1 VSDVV
6 LDRIAAW
13 ESAGLIDA
21 ATAERLRAAEAGSGR
36 PDEPGTTARAGVATS
51 FFGPAV
57 SIVEAFSYLGGAFVL
72 AAWGALI
79 VRLANEAGEPTRDWI
94 LVAGMAVPAAV
105 FAAIGVVLHGRS
117 PRLSRAAGVVLL
129 LSVGLVQGGV
139 TLNADIVAD
148 GAVTVLAGA
157 VAGLAAALAYR
168 WYHPSVLTQI
178 AVLATITGV
187 VQSSLGLINEQLNPA
202 GAVFG
207 TSFATL
213 GIRGAA
219 IASAAWLGC
228 ALVIGLIALLE
239 DRGSDAPAARRA
251 ALTRFWA
258 GVVAVVGVATA
269 VMRTEFDDA
278 GSHRVMEPW
287 IADLIVL
294 AVSAVLLERAFR
306 RESGA
311 YVLAAALGVVIA
323 LTDFNFSYFAEASGT
338 EVALLV
344 EGLLLIAIA
353 FAAERVTRRVTRR
366 RPDDGEGPSAPP
378 PLPETEPEAEPD
390 LGVEATSG

>member
-21 ATAERLRAAEAGSGR
+21 VTAERLRAAEAGSGR
-36 PDEPGTTARAGVATS
+36 PDEPGTAARAGIATS

-72 AAWGALI
+72 AAWTALI
-79 VRLANEAGEPTRDWI
+79 ARLANEAGEPTRDWI

-117 PRLSRAAGVVLL
+117 QRLSRAAGVVLL

-148 GAVTVLAGA
+148 GAVTLLAGA
-157 VAGLAAALAYR
+157 VAGLAAAIAYR

-269 VMRTEFDDA
+269 TMRTEFDDA
-278 GSHRVMEPW
+278 GSHRVTEPW

-366 RPDDGEGPSAPP
+366 RPDEGEGPPAPP
-378 PLPETEPEAEPD
+378 PLPETEPDAEPD